1 MQMAKRHMKSSSK
14 PPSYQGNAN
23 LKKEIKKT
31 TNNKCCWGCRE
42 KETLIHCWWE
52 CKLVQSLWKTVWR
65 LLKRTKNRTT
75 TGSSNSTLG
84 YIFKKK
90 SKTLI
95 GKDTCTPMFTAA
107 LFTLAKAWKQSKCPS
122 TEKWIQ
128 KMWYTHIHTHNGI
141 SLSRKK
147 RMKFCNLQQH
157 GWICRVLH
165 YVK

>member
-1 MQMAKRHMKSSSK
+1 MKCKSKSQWDYQFILIRMAITKMTK
-14 PPSYQGNAN
+14 
-23 LKKEIKKT
+23 
-31 TNNKCCWGCRE
+31 NNKCWQVCVE
-42 KETLIHCWWE
+42 KTILIHCRWLR
-52 CKLVQSLWKTVWR
+52 KLVYPYGKQEISQKML
-65 LLKRTKNRTT
+65 NRTT

-107 LFTLAKAWKQSKCPS
+107 LFTLAKVWKQSKCPS

-147 RMKFCNLQQH
+147 KNEILPFATTWMDM
-157 GWICRVLH
+157 
-165 YVK
+165 